1 MKRSMMFAV
10 PVLMMVGACAQREES
25 APAEAAGAVAQ
36 PVATVRQVM
45 LGLTVPAS
53 DLLFQIADQVPEDD
67 TGWETVIA
75 TAAMLAESGNLL
87 LTAPR
92 DIGQPEWREFAVQLV
107 ERSKD
112 AMAAA
117 GRHDVDAVLEAGNA
131 LYETCEN
138 CHLKYLPKPPEET
151 PQP

>member
-1 MKRSMMFAV
+1 MNRAMLLAL
-10 PVLMMVGACAQREES
+10 PALMMIGACAQREES
-25 APAEAAGAVAQ
+25 APVEAADSATQ

-45 LGLTVPAS
+45 LGLTIPAS
-53 DLLFQIADQVPEDD
+53 DLLFQIADNEPQDD
-67 TGWETVIA
+67 TGWENVIA

-87 LTAPR
+87 LTGPR
-92 DIGQPEWREFAVQLV
+92 DIGQPEWRELAGQLV
-107 ERSKD
+107 ERSKE
-112 AMAAA
+112 AMDAA

-138 CHLKYLPKPPEET
+138 CHLKYLPKPQDVS